1 MTATQSRYVVDLN
14 RDPSGAE
21 LYAGA
26 DNTELCPTRTF
37 ADETIYQHG
46 MGPTADEV
54 THRIVTHFL
63 PYHQTLAQEVAR
75 VKKMHGYAI
84 VLDGHSIRGEVP
96 RFFAGRLPDLNLG
109 TASGTS
115 CVSEVE
121 AAATNVLKDF
131 PGFTHV
137 VNGRFK
143 GGWIT
148 RHYGRPYDHVHALQL
163 EIAQRCYMDE
173 SPPYA
178 WDPARAASLVALL
191 RRLVAALGQWRPGV
205 VMRIYTARYRY
216 DAWLVAD
223 RLRQAGIRVHVF
235 NQHASSIAG
244 DVPVDNVVQPQVWLE
259 RESDSERA
267 QIVLRD
273 IESAAR
279 QGDVACAACSGA
291 SPANFDLCWNCGNG
305 L

>member
-1 MTATQSRYVVDLN
+1 MAMWRLIQGTSPLIVNVPHAGTMVPDSVSQRLTRAARALPDTDWHVEKLYDFVADEGATLMTATQSRYVVDLN

-37 ADETIYQHG
+37 ADEIIYEHG
-46 MGPTADEV
+46 MGPTPDEV
-54 THRIVTHFL
+54 TQRIVSHFL
-63 PYHQTLAQEVAR
+63 PYHQTLATEVAR
-75 VKKMHGYAI
+75 VKRMHGYAI

-121 AAATNVLKDF
+121 AVATSVLKDS

-148 RHYGRPYDHVHALQL
+148 RHYGRPFDHVHALQL
-163 EIAQRCYMDE
+163 EMAQRCYMDE

-178 WDPARAASLVALL
+178 WDSARAASLVGVL
-191 RRLVAALGQWRPGV
+191 RRLVAALAAWR
-205 VMRIYTARYRY
+205 
-216 DAWLVAD
+216 
-223 RLRQAGIRVHVF
+223 
-235 NQHASSIAG
+235 
-244 DVPVDNVVQPQVWLE
+244 
-259 RESDSERA
+259 
-267 QIVLRD
+267 
-273 IESAAR
+273 AA
-279 QGDVACAACSGA
+279 
-291 SPANFDLCWNCGNG
+291 
-305 L
+305 